1 MRKKLSFAL
10 GKKVLLTTLVG
21 VLAVIALNYYAGMAF
36 DRITGNVD
44 RLSRPNERLTQVNIL
59 FRRVSR
65 LNNLQQKEAAEGR
78 RTPSREY
85 LREETSVRE
94 SIDTLKLLFLGDS
107 IQEARLIS
115 IEELLRRSRAVF
127 REYMSLQYQQSRNQ
141 DLKSLLS
148 GTKDDIRR
156 ADSLINTIV
165 QTHKTTTT
173 TTVSIDT
180 IQPQR
185 TSFIKRLFGGSPEKE
200 SSTVMKDET
209 KVEQA
214 VEVKI
219 DTLGLY
225 LADRVFAE
233 IGNSLDSVQAARI
246 QEATILQ
253 THQFRLMNV
262 NNNLIRQLISVIN
275 DLEQEEISRLH
286 SETQSAFKTASD
298 TLTALIV
305 ISLIFLVVSV
315 LLVLVIMSDITKSNR
330 YRKQLEAAH
339 EAARRE
345 AINKQKFLSNMSHEI
360 RTPLQVIYGYAEQAK
375 LGGRD
380 HVDLEAVYHPASHL
394 LRVVDEVLDYAKV
407 TSGALT
413 FASEPFKVT
422 EELEKVRGSLRSLAE
437 KKNIELQCDL
447 ADGADVVLLGDAFR
461 LRQVVFNL
469 AGNAI
474 KFTEKGYVRISAEVS
489 ELDEAFLLKLS
500 VDDTGI
506 GIAPEQLSHLF
517 LEFSQATPEVSSQY
531 GGTGLGLSI
540 VKAIVEQQGGHIEVD
555 SKPGEGSTFT
565 VFIPYQGYI
574 EASYGAVQNTVVSVG
589 QHTVWMADDDPLIQ
603 KLASAIFE
611 KHGIA
616 HRTFNNGSELL
627 KAFDGSKP
635 DLIFLDMRMPGM
647 SGLEVHNRIR
657 DRVGHSVKVYAL
669 TAQVL
674 PHEKEEMEERGFDGI
689 IGKPFREADLIAVMA
704 DVELPYKELNTSS
717 IEKMAGDD
725 RELILSILE
734 SVRDESL
741 KDIELIRKAYESR
754 SADDFMLVVHRLAGR
769 AGQCGASDFSA
780 LLRGV
785 ELQIGEKGEYPS
797 DKEFSRLIN
806 DGRGFISSLEHRI
819 GDFTSK
825 QE

>member
-360 RTPLQVIYGYAEQAK
+360 RTPLQAIYGYAEQAK

-447 ADGADVVLLGDAFR
+447 ADGADVVLLGDDSGCAR
-461 LRQVVFNL
+461 LFSTWQGMLLNL
-469 AGNAI
+469 P
-474 KFTEKGYVRISAEVS
+474 KR
-489 ELDEAFLLKLS
+489 
-500 VDDTGI
+500 
-506 GIAPEQLSHLF
+506 
-517 LEFSQATPEVSSQY
+517 
-531 GGTGLGLSI
+531 
-540 VKAIVEQQGGHIEVD
+540 
-555 SKPGEGSTFT
+555 
-565 VFIPYQGYI
+565 
-574 EASYGAVQNTVVSVG
+574 
-589 QHTVWMADDDPLIQ
+589 
-603 KLASAIFE
+603 
-611 KHGIA
+611 
-616 HRTFNNGSELL
+616 
-627 KAFDGSKP
+627 
-635 DLIFLDMRMPGM
+635 GM
-647 SGLEVHNRIR
+647 
-657 DRVGHSVKVYAL
+657 
-669 TAQVL
+669 
-674 PHEKEEMEERGFDGI
+674 
-689 IGKPFREADLIAVMA
+689 
-704 DVELPYKELNTSS
+704 
-717 IEKMAGDD
+717 
-725 RELILSILE
+725 
-734 SVRDESL
+734 
-741 KDIELIRKAYESR
+741 
-754 SADDFMLVVHRLAGR
+754 
-769 AGQCGASDFSA
+769 
-780 LLRGV
+780 
-785 ELQIGEKGEYPS
+785 
-797 DKEFSRLIN
+797 
-806 DGRGFISSLEHRI
+806 
-819 GDFTSK
+819 
-825 QE
+825 

>member
-21 VLAVIALNYYAGMAF
+21 VLAVVALNFYAGKAF

-44 RLSRPNERLTQVNIL
+44 RLAEPNDRLTQVNIL

-65 LNNLQQKEAAEGR
+65 LNNLQQKEAAEVR
-78 RTPSREY
+78 RSPSRDY
-85 LREETSVRE
+85 IAEEAAIKE

-107 IQEARLIS
+107 IQEVRLQS

-127 REYMSLQYQQSRNQ
+127 REFMSLQYQQSRSLE
-141 DLKSLLS
+141 LKSLLS
-148 GTKDDIRR
+148 GTGDDIRR

-165 QTHKTTTT
+165 QTQKTITT
-173 TTVSIDT
+173 TTVSVDT
-180 IQPQR
+180 IQPER
-185 TSFIKRLFGGSPEKE
+185 SGFFRRLFGSGPPKE
-200 SSTVMKDET
+200 SGTILTDET
-209 KVEQA
+209 MVEEA
-214 VEVKI
+214 VEVKV
-219 DTLGLY
+219 DTMGLY
-225 LADRVFAE
+225 LANRVFAE
-233 IGNSLDSVQAARI
+233 ITNSLDSVQAARI

-253 THQFRLMNV
+253 THQFRLMNL
-262 NNNLIRQLISVIN
+262 NSTLIRQLSSVIN

-286 SETQSAFKTASD
+286 NETHSAFKTASD

-305 ISLIFLVVSV
+305 ISLIFLIVSL

-330 YRKQLEAAH
+330 YRKQLELAH

-345 AINKQKFLSNMSHEI
+345 AINKQRFLSNMSHEI
-360 RTPLQVIYGYAEQAK
+360 RTPLQAIYGYAEQAK

-380 HVDLEAVYHPASHL
+380 HVELEAVYHPAAHL

-413 FASEPFKVT
+413 FASEPFKVSD
-422 EELEKVRGSLRSLAE
+422 ELDKVLGSLRSLAQ
-437 KKNIELQCDL
+437 KKDIELKCDL
-447 ADGADVVLLGDAFR
+447 DEGADVILMGDAFR

-474 KFTEKGYVRISAEVS
+474 KFTDKGHVRIAAVVCEQ
-489 ELDEAFLLKLS
+489 DEFFLLKLS
-500 VDDTGI
+500 VEDTGV
-506 GIAPEQLSHLF
+506 GIATEELFHLF
-517 LEFSQATPEVSSQY
+517 VEFSQASPEISSQF

-540 VKAIVEQQGGHIEVD
+540 VKSIVEQQGGHIEVD
-555 SKPGEGSTFT
+555 SKQGEGSTFT
-565 VFIPYQGYI
+565 IFIPYKGYV
-574 EASYGAVQNTVVSVG
+574 EASEGTGEKPVVSVG
-589 QHTVWMADDDPLIQ
+589 QHTVWMADDDPLIL

-611 KHGIA
+611 KHGIE
-616 HRTFNNGSELL
+616 HKTFHSGTELL
-627 KAFDGSKP
+627 KAFDGCKP
-635 DLIFLDMRMPGM
+635 DMVFLDMRMPGM
-647 SGLEVHNRIR
+647 SGLEVENKIR

-674 PHEKEEMEERGFDGI
+674 PHEKEEMVKRGFDGI

-704 DVELPYKELNTSS
+704 EGEVPDIELNTSS

-741 KDIELIRKAYESR
+741 KDLELIREAYESR
-754 SADDFMLVVHRLAGR
+754 LPDDFRLVVHRFAGR
-769 AGQCGASDFSA
+769 TGQCGASEYSA
-780 LLRGV
+780 FLRGV

-797 DKEFSRLIN
+797 EEEFAKLIH
-806 DGRGFISSLEHRI
+806 DGKGFISSLKLRI
-819 GDFTSK
+819 ADF
-825 QE
+825 ENNPE